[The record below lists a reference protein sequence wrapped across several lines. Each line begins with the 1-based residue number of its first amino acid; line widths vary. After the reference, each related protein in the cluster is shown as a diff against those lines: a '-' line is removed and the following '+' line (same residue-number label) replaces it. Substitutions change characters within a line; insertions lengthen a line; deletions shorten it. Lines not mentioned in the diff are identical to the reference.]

1 MCLLRK
7 AAEAWEKLLNFRYD
21 MVFGRK
27 KKSYVVSLS
36 FERYDFPH
44 LVGMQYANDVDFKIN
59 SAEYYGEKLITA
71 ILSGQCCKLSSKYSI
86 RFIFIIYFLYLQPIL
101 Q

>member
-1 MCLLRK
+1 
-7 AAEAWEKLLNFRYD
+7 

-71 ILSGQCCKLSSKYSI
+71 I
-86 RFIFIIYFLYLQPIL
+86 
-101 Q
+101 

>member
-1 MCLLRK
+1 
-7 AAEAWEKLLNFRYD
+7 

-59 SAEYYGEKLITA
+59 PAEYYGEKLITA
-71 ILSGQCCKLSSKYSI
+71 ILSGRLDPKRIEIEELGSYTKTIAGACKFTGYAGKWFFILSVFQSKSAEI
-86 RFIFIIYFLYLQPIL
+86 Q
-101 Q
+101 

>member
-1 MCLLRK
+1 M
-7 AAEAWEKLLNFRYD
+7 
-21 MVFGRK
+21 FGRK

-59 SAEYYGEKLITA
+59 SAEYYGEKLNSEELQKITDEKIMTQIA
-71 ILSGQCCKLSSKYSI
+71 KLAGAK
-86 RFIFIIYFLYLQPIL
+86 LYGN
-101 Q
+101 

>member
-71 ILSGQCCKLSSKYSI
+71 ILSGRLDPKRIEKSKNWDRI
-86 RFIFIIYFLYLQPIL
+86 QKRL
-101 Q
+101 